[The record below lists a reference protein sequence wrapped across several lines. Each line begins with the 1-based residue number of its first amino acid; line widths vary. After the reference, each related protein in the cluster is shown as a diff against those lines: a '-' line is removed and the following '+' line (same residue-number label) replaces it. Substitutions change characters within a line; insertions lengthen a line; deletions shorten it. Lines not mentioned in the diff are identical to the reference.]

1 LTLARTLIVSVW
13 IFYRYSQDDPM
24 KSIKNLVSLT
34 VAAIA
39 LGSAATLATPEPPKL
54 ILQITVDQLRADL
67 PRRYLSS
74 MGKGGFN
81 YLYEKGVVYN
91 NAHHN
96 HANTETIVGH
106 TTLATGATPAVHG
119 MIGNVWF
126 DRDDNRLVYN
136 IEDADYPLLDKDA
149 DVSQA
154 TELDPTQKTAKSSG
168 RSPRKIRVS
177 TFSDELAQYT
187 DGKAKVFGVSVKDR
201 GAVAMAGHAGK
212 AFWFSKKSG
221 DFVTS
226 SFYYPRYP
234 QWVLDWN
241 AQDKPQAYAD
251 TAWTTLNPTDSYAFG
266 QRDDQSWEVD
276 FPGYGRVF
284 PHNYG
289 AGQGKYFNT
298 LLTLSPAGDELTVDF
313 AKALITSEALGQD
326 NITDYLSVSL
336 SSTDYVG
343 HFFGSSSLE
352 MEDNLLHLD
361 RTLAELLD
369 FVDRTVGLKN
379 TLIVLSADHGGADAP
394 PYSEQ
399 QGIKAAYINPD
410 EWNTTDAFKALH
422 KRFGVSEALV
432 KTYYHP
438 YVYLDHAVIK
448 QHGLKLKKVAKAVS
462 EELNKFP
469 GVAMAIPS
477 GWILPHSLPDTDV
490 YNAIVN
496 NHNPQRS
503 GDIFVVF
510 EPYSFINDMDGLVV
524 AAHHGSPWKYDTHVP
539 VIFAG
544 NRLKPRQISRRIN
557 TVDIAPSL
565 ASRIGAKAPSGSDG
579 EVLAEVTME

>member
-1 LTLARTLIVSVW
+1 
-13 IFYRYSQDDPM
+13 M
-24 KSIKNLVSLT
+24 KSLKNLFFIVIAS
-34 VAAIA
+34 IA
-39 LGSAATLATPEPPKL
+39 LGSSATLATPEPPRL
-54 ILQITVDQLRADL
+54 IVQITVDQLRADL
-67 PRRYLSS
+67 PRRYLDK
-74 MGKGGFN
+74 MGKDGFN
-81 YLYEKGVVYN
+81 YLYNKGVVYN

-106 TTLATGATPAVHG
+106 ATLATGATPAVHG

-136 IEDADYPLLDKDA
+136 IEDPDYPLLDKNA
-149 DVSQA
+149 GVSQA

-187 DGKAKVFGVSVKDR
+187 DGKAKVFGVSIKDR
-201 GAVAMAGHAGK
+201 GAVAMAGHSGK
-212 AFWFSKKSG
+212 AFWFSKTSG

-226 SFYYPRYP
+226 SFYYQRYP

-241 AQDKPQAYAD
+241 ALDKPQAYAD
-251 TAWTTLNPTDSYAFG
+251 QAWTTLNAKESYAFG
-266 QRDDQSWEVD
+266 KRDDQAWEVD

-284 PHNYG
+284 PHPYG
-289 AGQGKYFNT
+289 SGEGKYFNT
-298 LLTLSPAGDELTVDF
+298 LLTVSPAGDELTVDF
-313 AKALITSEALGQD
+313 AKALITSEELGQD

-336 SSTDYVG
+336 SSTDYIG

-352 MEDNLLHLD
+352 MEDGLLRLD
-361 RTLAELLD
+361 RTIADLLN
-369 FVDRTVGLKN
+369 FVEQTVGLKN
-379 TLIVLSADHGGADAP
+379 TLIVLSADHGGADAA
-394 PYSEQ
+394 PYTEQ
-399 QGIKAAYINPD
+399 QGIKAAYIDPD
-410 EWNTTDAFKALH
+410 NWNTADSFTALH
-422 KRFGVSEALV
+422 KRFGVSEALI

-438 YVYLDHAVIK
+438 YVYLDHTLIA
-448 QHGLKLKKVAKAVS
+448 QRGLDPKEVEKAVS
-462 EELNKFP
+462 AELNKFP
-469 GVAMAIPS
+469 GVAIAIPS
-477 GWILPHSLPDTDV
+477 SWILPHSLPDTDV

-539 VIFAG
+539 IIFAG
-544 NRLKPRQISRRIN
+544 SNLKPRQISRRIN

-579 EVLAEVTME
+579 EVLAEITGE